1 MTVTTTIYKFKKGQ
15 ETHLDEIYFIQS
27 LDDGDWWQH
36 LDFDDRENSFGHGDG
51 DELVI
56 TRNITIEIKIT
67 T

>member
-1 MTVTTTIYKFKKGQ
+1 MAVTKKIHKFKKGQ
-15 ETHLDEIYFIQS
+15 ETHLDAIYDIQG
-27 LDDGDWWQH
+27 LDNGDWWQH
-36 LDFDDRENSFGHGDG
+36 SDFDDRENSFGHGDG